1 MRSFTA
7 VKKSAG
13 DPCGRPRAGKSPK
26 RRQWRKKRGD
36 FEEVPRLAA
45 TTVAG
50 NRLARRWAREPR
62 PYAPHGSILHRADR
76 VVRPYERVINS
87 AGAGDRKGCPYAFSL
102 RHPPIFPLSIF
113 IFPLEKLLPLFLLI
127 KPSNGAIIN

>member
-1 MRSFTA
+1 MRSFAA

-26 RRQWRKKRGD
+26 RRQRRKKRGD
-36 FEEVPRLAA
+36 FEEVPRLVA

-87 AGAGDRKGCPYAFSL
+87 ARADDRKGRPYAFSL

-113 IFPLEKLLPLFLLI
+113 IFPLEKLLSLFLLI

>member
-1 MRSFTA
+1 MRSFAA
-7 VKKSAG
+7 VKN
-13 DPCGRPRAGKSPK
+13 PREGA
-26 RRQWRKKRGD
+26 
-36 FEEVPRLAA
+36 
-45 TTVAG
+45 
-50 NRLARRWAREPR
+50 EPR

-87 AGAGDRKGCPYAFSL
+87 AGAGDRKGRPYAFSL
-102 RHPPIFPLSIF
+102 RHPP